1 MGDSQWDAK
10 LKDFLRRTG
19 QDFKRFGK
27 DVKSEAE
34 KLLTDVKDPD
44 KQQKMKDGLKQVG
57 EWAKRTAEEVAT
69 VVETGV
75 KKAETALHKA
85 SEKVKDFTTAPV
97 HEETQPRP
105 SVPPAPRPRPAA
117 SPQERHDTPVDT
129 PAPKVA
135 KKTMG
140 GGTKKKAAK
149 KGAPAKKTI
158 GRKSEG

>member
-1 MGDSQWDAK
+1 MSDSQWDAK
-10 LKDFLRRTG
+10 LKDFLKRTG

-34 KLLTDVKDPD
+34 RLLTDVKDPE

-57 EWAKRTAEEVAT
+57 VWAKRTAEEVAT

-105 SVPPAPRPRPAA
+105 TVPPAPRPKPAA
-117 SPQERHDTPVDT
+117 AERHDTPVD
-129 PAPKVA
+129 PPKAA

-140 GGTKKKAAK
+140 GGKKKAVRKPA
-149 KGAPAKKTI
+149 AAKKTI
-158 GRKSEG
+158 GRKGGGPEE